1 MSAKEALYLYKSRDV
16 SEKLFVSDK
25 SFLGNKSMR
34 SHTNEGVEG
43 WIFTQFIAL
52 IIRNKIYTT
61 LQKENEKLEK
71 KQNYM
76 TVPEAIKELEKIEM
90 TRQTNKVY
98 RLNHA
103 VTAKQKK
110 ILKAFGMNE
119 GNITYRAGEIM
130 QYLQSKSEEE

>member
-1 MSAKEALYLYKSRDV
+1 MSAKEALHLYKSRDV

-25 SFLGNKSMR
+25 SFLGNKSMC

-43 WIFTQFIAL
+43 RIFTQFIAL

-119 GNITYRAGEIM
+119 GNITYRAGEII